1 MAEDRNESEAVFL
14 RVAPSPKL
22 RLFREGLRL
31 FIRHFM
37 LRPSSTKFLSEEELA
52 LLEDR
57 AAMAEKALTAAESEL
72 QF

>member
-1 MAEDRNESEAVFL
+1 
-14 RVAPSPKL
+14 
-22 RLFREGLRL
+22 
-31 FIRHFM
+31 M